1 MIDSLIQAIYIST
14 PSIPVSGDV
23 SNQCFEG
30 VSESYLVVL
39 TW

>member
-1 MIDSLIQAIYIST
+1 MIDSLIQAIST
-14 PSIPVSGDV
+14 PPIPVSVDV